1 MDRGRISIN
10 LEPPVFRIPLLF
22 NPHPNT
28 FSSASKPNRSAYQP
42 NNHPSNSYHFDLL
55 PIQLSTPLPPNTN
68 HPQQHNKMP
77 SMIKIAMAAATIF
90 GVFTAAKRHNP
101 SVDFIHFTQPGCPA
115 EYQLRK
121 KPYDLD
127 AGQCKD
133 FPAWMPPFESFKT
146 IGKWSRPHTIE
157 TENCHLL
164 IFDQPKCQ
172 GTSYA
177 MGNVVNTHEQCGNVP
192 SRHGKSVKFVCEP
205 KPVSSSIMAIPII
218 PTSTIAIEP
227 IPSSTSTSIVSIFVA
242 STTTIPAP
250 SSTTT
255 TTVSAVLPMSTITTA
270 AEVTTISLS
279 AVSSPCTHGCN

>member
-1 MDRGRISIN
+1 MVGLPSS
-10 LEPPVFRIPLLF
+10 EQPPLATASTALR
-22 NPHPNT
+22 
-28 FSSASKPNRSAYQP
+28 SASASARAPEQ
-42 NNHPSNSYHFDLL
+42 
-55 PIQLSTPLPPNTN
+55 
-68 HPQQHNKMP
+68 QQHNKMP

-146 IGKWSRPHTIE
+146 VGKWSRPHTIE

-227 IPSSTSTSIVSIFVA
+227 IPSSTSTRIVSIFVA

-270 AEVTTISLS
+270 AEMTTISLS
-279 AVSSPCTHGCN
+279 PVSSPCTHGCN